1 MTTIYLDDCSG
12 AHSYNLF
19 ELVILNTIWCFRR
32 NISPKSTLD
41 EFGHAELGPGA
52 VSLGSGISAAVA
64 ILMIK
69 LSQEKNKRPHTVS
82 ESTGYVL
89 KFLLHKISL
98 QV

>member
-1 MTTIYLDDCSG
+1 MTTIYLDHSSG

-19 ELVILNTIWCFRR
+19 ELVILNSIWWFWSS
-32 NISPKSTLD
+32 SPKSTLD

>member
-1 MTTIYLDDCSG
+1 MD
-12 AHSYNLF
+12 
-19 ELVILNTIWCFRR
+19 EL
-32 NISPKSTLD
+32 
-41 EFGHAELGPGA
+41 GHAELDPGA

-64 ILMIK
+64 ILMILDDPDDQAQVQVQIK
-69 LSQEKNKRPHTVS
+69 LSQEKNKRPHTVT